1 MKVDDKRYQNQ
12 GLHVVLS
19 LFTVDKGKFKV
30 LLIKRKNEPFKNK
43 WILVG
48 GCAYNTET
56 GKQAMEREL
65 YEKTNIKNINFN
77 MFDVFTDPNRSPL
90 KRMIA
95 IGYIG
100 VSDASILQNFKQTEK
115 ASDADWFEIDRVPE
129 LGYDHKE
136 ILDKAI
142 QMLKKLIFT
151 TNIMK
156 KLYPNTFTMPE
167 LQMTYE
173 KILDTTLDRRNFRK
187 KLISANIIEETNQ
200 TIKQENVKT
209 TKLYRFTDNDLEFS
223 LYKWIVK
230 TAENILGKKFGY
242 KCVKSTH

>member
-1 MKVDDKRYQNQ
+1 MKVNDPRYTNQ

-19 LFTVDKGKFKV
+19 MFTVEKGKFKV

-56 GKQAMEREL
+56 GDEAMKREL
-65 YEKTNIKNINFN
+65 YEKTHIKNINFE
-77 MFDVFTDPNRSPL
+77 MFDVFTNPNRSPL

-100 VSDASILQNFKQTEK
+100 VCDSHIIEKFKKTEK
-115 ASDADWFEIDRVPE
+115 ASDADWFEIDRIPE

-136 ILDKAI
+136 ILEKAI
-142 QMLKKLIFT
+142 NNLKNKIFT

-156 KLYPNTFTMPE
+156 QLFPDTFTLPE
-167 LQMTYE
+167 LQCVYE
-173 KILDTTLDRRNFRK
+173 TILEKKLDRRNFRK
-187 KLISANIIEETNQ
+187 KLLSDEIILETNE
-200 TIKQENVKT
+200 TLKEENKKT
-209 TKLYRFTDNDLEFS
+209 TKLYKFTNKISTISF
-223 LYKWIVK
+223 YK
-230 TAENILGKKFGY
+230 
-242 KCVKSTH
+242 

>member
-1 MKVDDKRYQNQ
+1 MRVDDKRYQNQ

-56 GKQAMEREL
+56 GEQAMQREL
-65 YEKTNIKNINFN
+65 YEKTNIKNIDFN

-100 VSDASILQNFKQTEK
+100 VCDASIIENFKQTEK

-142 QMLKKLIFT
+142 QTLKKLIFT

-156 KLYPNTFTMPE
+156 KLYPDTFTMPE

-173 KILDTTLDRRNFRK
+173 KILDTILDRRNFRK
-187 KLISANIIEETNQ
+187 KLIIANIIEETNQ

-209 TKLYRFTDNDLEFS
+209 TKLYKFTDNEIEFS
-223 LYKWIVK
+223 LYK
-230 TAENILGKKFGY
+230 
-242 KCVKSTH
+242 

>member
-1 MKVDDKRYQNQ
+1 MNVNDVRYDNQ

-56 GKQAMEREL
+56 GEEAMKREL
-65 YEKTNIKNINFN
+65 YEKTKIKNIDFN
-77 MFDVFTDPNRSPL
+77 MFDVFTNPNRSPL

-100 VSDASILQNFKQTEK
+100 VCDASILENFKQTEK
-115 ASDADWFEIDRVPE
+115 AADADWFEIDRVPP

-142 QMLKKLIFT
+142 ETLKQIIFT
-151 TNIMK
+151 STIMK
-156 KLYPNTFTMPE
+156 KLYPRTFTLPE
-167 LQMTYE
+167 LQKTYE
-173 KILDTTLDRRNFRK
+173 KILDTSLDRRNFRK
-187 KLISANIIEETNQ
+187 KLLTYNIIEKTTEVV
-200 TIKQENVKT
+200 KQENVKT
-209 TKLYRFTDNDLEFS
+209 TNLYKFTDKAVKFD
-223 LYKWIVK
+223 LYK
-230 TAENILGKKFGY
+230 
-242 KCVKSTH
+242 

>member
-1 MKVDDKRYQNQ
+1 MNVNDPRYSGQ
-12 GLHVVLS
+12 GLHVVLA

-30 LLIKRKNEPFKNK
+30 LLIKRKNQPFKDK

-56 GKQAMEREL
+56 GEAAMEREL
-65 YEKTNIKNINFN
+65 FEKTKLKNIDFK
-77 MFDVFTDPNRSPL
+77 MFDVFTDPHRSPL

-100 VSDASILQNFKQTEK
+100 VSDASIIENFKQTEK

-136 ILDKAI
+136 ILNKAI
-142 QMLKKLIFT
+142 ITLKNLIFS

-156 KLYPNTFTMPE
+156 KLFPNTFTLPE
-167 LQMTYE
+167 LQTTYE
-173 KILDTTLDRRNFRK
+173 KILDTKLDRRNFRK
-187 KLISANIIEETNQ
+187 KLIGSHIIEETSL
-200 TIKQENVKT
+200 TIKNENVKT
-209 TKLYRFTDNDLEFS
+209 TKLYRFTSKDTSFS
-223 LYKWIVK
+223 FYR
-230 TAENILGKKFGY
+230 
-242 KCVKSTH
+242 